1 MNKSVN
7 GERGREDSNEKTLER
22 TKTNGQKG
30 GTK

>member
-7 GERGREDSNEKTLER
+7 GEREREDGNEETLER

-30 GTK
+30 GRK